1 MKNFL
6 VKYIVTRSFFPS
18 IMMILGVTFLFALGG
33 FIFLWGEGRL
43 SQENWYSLII
53 NTAKFSMWFFLG
65 YGGIQAFGV
74 RLETEKLKD
83 LEDAKYLA
91 HARADFEPW
100 TEMNRNLQD
109 QKTLEDI
116 QKIDEQRVRI
126 SGDDKTAFW
135 LFSVGV
141 TLFVLTSLIELLY
154 PAFK

>member
-1 MKNFL
+1 MKNIL
-6 VKYIVTRSFFPS
+6 IKHVVTRSIFPS
-18 IMMILGVTFLFALGG
+18 IMMILGVTTLFAAVG
-33 FIFLWGEGRL
+33 FIPLYFEGRL
-43 SQENWYSLII
+43 NSENWYSLII

-65 YGGIQAFGV
+65 YGGIQAFGL
-74 RLETEKLKD
+74 RIEIEQLKH

-100 TEMNRNLQD
+100 TQMNRNMQD
-109 QKTLEDI
+109 EQTLIDI

-135 LFSVGV
+135 LFNIGV
-141 TLFVLTSLIELLY
+141 TLFFLISVIELLY